1 MTILENSS
9 REPFRENFVKSINFL
24 NKKARKEAFKRSR
37 DLDKIFAKL
46 CLYRVGIHEVEDLPR
61 QEFRC
66 AVQRYVIGLYEDA
79 IYHACFSV
87 EMALLI
93 KLDEKL
99 SENEKSAIHEAI
111 NKTEGKPVSFTFGT
125 MFNRAKAKE
134 VGIISG
140 VELSKKFVTLIEKR
154 NTYIHVNNFLSG
166 LIITLKKKEIVE
178 IESILKDIAELENIP
193 IVGGV
198 IQRFYP
204 GIPRLK
210 SYLKEQLT
218 LIMSLPDFSWC
229 SKDKHR
235 LNTERQVEEYMKRLE
250 HIKKEKVDTS
260 SAYKK
265 ILSAI
270 KLRGT
275 IKDVLSMVYLKGQSL
290 EILEY
295 SFEILKEIGIF

>member
-1 MTILENSS
+1 M
-9 REPFRENFVKSINFL
+9 
-24 NKKARKEAFKRSR
+24 
-37 DLDKIFAKL
+37 
-46 CLYRVGIHEVEDLPR
+46 
-61 QEFRC
+61 
-66 AVQRYVIGLYEDA
+66 QRYVVGLYEDA

-99 SENEKSAIHEAI
+99 SKKEKSAIHEAI
-111 NKTEGKPVSFTFGT
+111 NTTKGKPVSFTFGT
-125 MFNRAKAKE
+125 MFNRAKAKD
-134 VGIISG
+134 VKIISG

-154 NTYIHVNNFLSG
+154 NTYIHANNFLSG

-193 IVGGV
+193 IIGGA
-198 IQRFYP
+198 IQWFYP

-210 SYLKEQLT
+210 TFLKEQLT
-218 LIMSLPDFSWC
+218 LIMALPDFSWC

-235 LNTERQVEEYMKRLE
+235 LNTERQVEEYIKRLE

-275 IKDVLSMVYLKGQSL
+275 IKDVLSMVYFKDQSL

-295 SFEILKEIGIF
+295 SFEILKDIGIF